1 MISWK
6 ETLISF
12 VDTYKDQLTSLKVEQ
27 ANLRALEK
35 DLKGSTNEPSKYT
48 ITLNE
53 IKNNLTTL
61 YKQFEHQQDDTITIV
76 VDKDLKPKGISIKGQ
91 NGEIT
96 TITTTSRATVDYKKI
111 LDELIIDAKITHE
124 DLEKYIERNTTT
136 TKIVSVK

>member
-6 ETLISF
+6 EKLISF

-53 IKNNLTTL
+53 IKDNLTTL
-61 YKQFEHQQDDTITIV
+61 YKQFEHQQDDIINIV
-76 VDKDLKPKGISIKGQ
+76 VDKELKPKGISVKGQ

-96 TITTTSRATVDYKKI
+96 TITATSRSTIDYKKI

-136 TKIVSVK
+136 IKIVSVK